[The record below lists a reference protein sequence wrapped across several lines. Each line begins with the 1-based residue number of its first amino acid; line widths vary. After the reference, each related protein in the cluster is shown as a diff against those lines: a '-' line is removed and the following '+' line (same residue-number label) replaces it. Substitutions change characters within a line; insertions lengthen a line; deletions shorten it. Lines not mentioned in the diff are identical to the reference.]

1 MAANVN
7 NYVSAGN
14 AAVRKAVQARK
25 ALADNKARL
34 DEIGMEAV
42 EQAARNAANTAKN
55 NSQTAQQ
62 VIDAKRY
69 IKETEIKI
77 ETDKAVAESKKT
89 ARKAGLLGAGVGMIA
104 VGKARMDKKEE
115 PNELL
120 GLLKNRKT
128 NLDSQISEK
137 ETAIQEAQKAVD
149 SYGTD
154 GMGTQPTDTTKP
166 AFETAAVPQGD
177 ISTASSSTPS
187 SPSNGNQASAD
198 PTFKSIVSMAE
209 KSGAAYPQLVAAQW
223 AVESGW
229 GKTPSGKNNYFG
241 IKATAG
247 ESGTTKQT
255 WEVYGGKEVTTDA
268 KFKNFDTPQ
277 AGVDELV
284 DRWHKDYKGY
294 SGVNRGGTAA
304 EAADLLVQEGYATDP
319 NYAAKLKK
327 IMADQGY

>member
-14 AAVRKAVQARK
+14 AAVRKAVKARK

-34 DEIGMEAV
+34 DEIGMQGV
-42 EQAARNAANTAKN
+42 EEAARNVANTAKN
-55 NSQTAQQ
+55 NSLAAQTAM
-62 VIDAKRY
+62 DAKRY
-69 IKETEIKI
+69 VKETEIEI
-77 ETDKAVAESKKT
+77 EADKAVANSKKT

-104 VGKARMDKKEE
+104 IGKARMDKKEE

-120 GLLKNRKT
+120 GLLDKRKS
-128 NLDSQISEK
+128 NLESQISEK
-137 ETAIQEAQKAVD
+137 ETAIQEAQKSVD

-166 AFETAAVPQGD
+166 AVETAPVPQGD
-177 ISTASSSTPS
+177 IDPASSSTPS
-187 SPSNGNQASAD
+187 SNGNQASAN
-198 PTFKSIVSMAE
+198 PTFKSIVAMAQ
-209 KSGAAYPQLVAAQW
+209 KSGAAHPQLVAAQW
-223 AVESGW
+223 ALESGW

-241 IKATAG
+241 IKAGAG
-247 ESGTTKQT
+247 ESGTSKQT

-268 KFKNFDTPQ
+268 RFKNFDTPQ

-284 DRWHKDYKGY
+284 GRWHKDYKGY

-327 IMADQGY
+327 IMVDQGY